1 MKFTNLEG
9 IVDFINQTYLNDK
22 KQENKPTAE
31 ADQGAIENSNEKNR
45 DIPTNIKRGKQ
56 KEVKIDKDGF
66 VIVSKRGKIP
76 LDKRNFKSK
85 SEPLKE
91 K

>member
-1 MKFTNLEG
+1 MKFTNLDD
-9 IVDFINQTYLNDK
+9 ISDFINQTYLNNG
-22 KQENKPTAE
+22 KQETKPTAE
-31 ADQGAIENSNEKNR
+31 ANQGAIENSNEKNR
-45 DIPTNIKRGKQ
+45 DIPTNSKRGKQ